1 MELSHTSDSVTIG
14 KGRMILKGREF
25 AVIGEGEIVEID
37 SYTTGTLYCSLIAE
51 IDLTKESTKS
61 NFEQVTFKVLSSASN
76 YPALTQQ
83 DINSGNASDTLYQYE
98 LARFR
103 LTSSGITE
111 FVDKRS
117 FLNLD
122 GIYAD
127 YQKRI
132 QQINEGSA
140 YVLNEVT
147 TFNFNKDRVSGTIT
161 KQGRIAVMEFTV
173 AEGSGMN
180 YSTQIELPDAYRPL
194 QEQIIQYF
202 VDFEDTTKKEVE
214 FQGRATISKHRVLD
228 TDPAI
233 MSFAFTNEANSFK
246 GTLTYI
252 TAEPEST
259 E

>member
-1 MELSHTSDSVTIG
+1 M
-14 KGRMILKGREF
+14 
-25 AVIGEGEIVEID
+25 
-37 SYTTGTLYCSLIAE
+37 
-51 IDLTKESTKS
+51 
-61 NFEQVTFKVLSSASN
+61 
-76 YPALTQQ
+76 
-83 DINSGNASDTLYQYE
+83 
-98 LARFR
+98 
-103 LTSSGITE
+103 
-111 FVDKRS
+111 
-117 FLNLD
+117 
-122 GIYAD
+122 
-127 YQKRI
+127 
-132 QQINEGSA
+132 
-140 YVLNEVT
+140 LNEVT